1 MSTMA
6 IATVELV
13 RTGCDPVEVLVDQ
26 LTPTAV
32 GNLFGVGKKRRNL
45 IHCVWMAIYLFSHT
59 SISFFMQLDPLTL
72 WLKEEFGQKAFFPNS
87 ANTSFAFS
95 PDVGDTIKSLV
106 VEGMGTRSVRSQS
119 PLVMNSSS
127 STPANRSA
135 RASSSSIASDCTPF
149 FRSLKQPS
157 ANVKVFQAKVSKTST
172 GKLMFDKVGQA
183 FIDVTESTAN
193 VLYITSV
200 VQRKW
205 GKGYK
210 LVTGD
215 GLTIDDSSGTQG
227 IIYIKMF
234 NIHV

>member
-1 MSTMA
+1 
-6 IATVELV
+6 
-13 RTGCDPVEVLVDQ
+13 
-26 LTPTAV
+26 
-32 GNLFGVGKKRRNL
+32 
-45 IHCVWMAIYLFSHT
+45 
-59 SISFFMQLDPLTL
+59 
-72 WLKEEFGQKAFFPNS
+72 
-87 ANTSFAFS
+87 
-95 PDVGDTIKSLV
+95 
-106 VEGMGTRSVRSQS
+106 
-119 PLVMNSSS
+119 
-127 STPANRSA
+127 
-135 RASSSSIASDCTPF
+135 
-149 FRSLKQPS
+149 
-157 ANVKVFQAKVSKTST
+157 
-172 GKLMFDKVGQA
+172 MFDKVGQA